1 MEGGPVSGKGEAATR
16 WATQVIVS
24 FDHGLFRHVGVRQWG
39 SFVGELARRGLVPI
53 AWSKGERPPPIGIE
67 LEFRGLRATHCRLD
81 GIDLTFCDLSGADF
95 EGSSLKGAKVGD
107 CPGANLRRTRLQ
119 GAEFRGD
126 VSGADF
132 TGAAVDGAGFGDA
145 HHYEGEPP
153 VGLPPETA
161 AAIETVPREAGG
173 GRDAPFMQPLR
184 ARVTIHEVPW
194 SNDAEE

>member
-1 MEGGPVSGKGEAATR
+1 MEGGPVSGKDKTAKR
-16 WATQVIVS
+16 WAVQIVAE
-24 FDHGLFRHVGVRQWG
+24 FGRHLFRHFRLGQWNE
-39 SFVGELARRGLVPI
+39 FVGELVRRGLVPI
-53 AWSKGERPPPIGIE
+53 AWSEGERPPPIGVAF
-67 LEFRGLRATHCRLD
+67 EFRNLRATHCRLD

-107 CPGANLRRTRLQ
+107 CPGANLRGTRLQ

-153 VGLPPETA
+153 LGLPPEA
-161 AAIETVPREAGG
+161 MAEIKVVPREADE
-173 GRDAPFMQPLR
+173 GRPEEPFMQPLR
-184 ARVTIHEVPW
+184 ARVVLHEVPW
-194 SNDAEE
+194 